1 MGRCMQKVENHC
13 AMTFWLFLLEAKRI
27 TIVNAVH
34 FFEET
39 LFSCKFGSKPDSFLL
54 YLAWGLFHVF
64 VSSWAGT
71 STTAGEKGWIKYHV
85 SASQVLNTPT
95 YQTTLAPKQALP
107 DLNVCSQCEPWKLIA

>member
-54 YLAWGLFHVF
+54 Y
-64 VSSWAGT
+64 S
-71 STTAGEKGWIKYHV
+71 I
-85 SASQVLNTPT
+85 
-95 YQTTLAPKQALP
+95 
-107 DLNVCSQCEPWKLIA
+107 